1 MSSSNIKVLTQSH
14 AVAAKKR
21 KAKRDE
27 IQKITFDDEARRCVI
42 QSHSSLLRGRGSTW
56 NAPVHEIRREFL
68 TGFRKR
74 KQQRTEEKK
83 AKRVEREKQER
94 LEMRRQVSSFV
105 FEIAAWGGELTS
117 AGQNRR
123 MLAERAAENAAQV
136 EAAYGG
142 NPADEG
148 GAQGSDSEEDVI
160 QEEYENEE
168 QVATVTVVEEFDIDA
183 LIHTESPLERIDP
196 GSSSNQDQDQARRV
210 ELPAKKSKIT
220 ATNKKSGASAKK
232 FKYGTN
238 AARLAEKK
246 KQQAR
251 KFEKAARAGGKQS
264 RSSKRK

>member
-1 MSSSNIKVLTQSH
+1 
-14 AVAAKKR
+14 
-21 KAKRDE
+21 
-27 IQKITFDDEARRCVI
+27 
-42 QSHSSLLRGRGSTW
+42 
-56 NAPVHEIRREFL
+56 
-68 TGFRKR
+68 
-74 KQQRTEEKK
+74 
-83 AKRVEREKQER
+83 
-94 LEMRRQVSSFV
+94 
-105 FEIAAWGGELTS
+105 
-117 AGQNRR
+117 

-148 GAQGSDSEEDVI
+148 GAQGSDSEDVI

-183 LIHTESPLERIDP
+183 LIHTESPLERPDP
-196 GSSSNQDQDQARRV
+196 GSSSNQQARRV
-210 ELPAKKSKIT
+210 ELPAKRSKFT

-264 RSSKRK
+264 RSSKWK